1 MTNYH
6 ISTNNTYNSREI
18 TFDGI
23 PSKEVREALKSLKM
37 RWNPKKSCWYG
48 FAQEHEIISA
58 ILDNEDGDYISE
70 SETTT
75 DDETDGA
82 KVYTDGYMGG
92 GAVYGS
98 KSNIH
103 LYGADLS
110 KAIREDIK
118 RAGIKGVSVRCKS
131 YSGGQSITVT
141 VSLPE
146 SAFVP
151 EADFIADYQIKC
163 DQHWLY
169 YYDYDSFGKTQSIH
183 IDKYFAADAA
193 EQEKIR
199 SAVAMYE
206 YDRETRHECQ
216 INHYHL
222 DSYKSFT
229 EETIKLLKKIR
240 SIIES
245 YRYDESN
252 AMVDYFN
259 TNFYFDIITKP
270 AK

>member
-1 MTNYH
+1 MTNYT
-6 ISTNNTYNSREI
+6 ITANYKYNSREI

-37 RWNPKKSCWYG
+37 RWNPKKSCWFG

-58 ILDNEDGDYISE
+58 ILDNSE
-70 SETTT
+70 SEPTTG
-75 DDETDGA
+75 DETDGA
-82 KVYTDGYMGG
+82 TVYTDGYLGG

-131 YSGGQSITVT
+131 YSGGQSIIAT

-151 EADFIADYQIKC
+151 EAEMED
-163 DQHWLY
+163 
-169 YYDYDSFGKTQSIH
+169 
-183 IDKYFAADAA
+183 
-193 EQEKIR
+193 
-199 SAVAMYE
+199 
-206 YDRETRHECQ
+206 
-216 INHYHL
+216 
-222 DSYKSFT
+222 
-229 EETIKLLKKIR
+229 LKK
-240 SIIES
+240 
-245 YRYDESN
+245 
-252 AMVDYFN
+252 
-259 TNFYFDIITKP
+259 
-270 AK
+270 

>member
-6 ISTNNTYNSREI
+6 ITTNNTYDSREI

-58 ILDNEDGDYISE
+58 ILDNSE

-82 KVYTDGYMGG
+82 TVYTDGYMGG

-118 RAGIKGVSVRCKS
+118 RAGIKGVSVRCKT
-131 YSGGQSITVT
+131 YSGGQSIAAT

-151 EADFIADYQIKC
+151 EADFVADYQIKC
-163 DQHWLY
+163 NQHWLY
-169 YYDYDSFGKTQSIH
+169 YTDSFGKVQSIH
-183 IDKYFAADAA
+183 IDKYFAASAE

-199 SAVAMYE
+199 SAVAMHE
-206 YDRETRHECQ
+206 YDLETRHECQ
-216 INHYHL
+216 INYFYI

-229 EETIKLLKKIR
+229 QETRKLLKKIK

-252 AMVDYFN
+252 VMVDYFD
-259 TNFYFDIITKP
+259 TNFYFHINTKP

>member
-1 MTNYH
+1 MTNYT
-6 ISTNNTYNSREI
+6 ITTNNTYNSREI

-58 ILDNEDGDYISE
+58 ILDNSE
-70 SETTT
+70 SEPTTG
-75 DDETDGA
+75 DETDGA
-82 KVYTDGYMGG
+82 TVYTDGYMGG

-118 RAGIKGVSVRCKS
+118 RAGIKGVSVRCKT
-131 YSGGQSITVT
+131 YSGGQSITAT

-151 EADFIADYQIKC
+151 EAEFVADYQIKC

-206 YDRETRHECQ
+206 FDRETRHECQ

-229 EETIKLLKKIR
+229 EETRKLLKKIQ

-259 TNFYFDIITKP
+259 TNFYFDINTKP